1 MFTSP
6 PEQRMNVTGKELY
19 GQYSARHDKPAPMTQ
34 PFNPEESRY
43 QAFLKPE
50 LNF

>member
-19 GQYSARHDKPAPMTQ
+19 GQYSARHDKPAPMIQ
-34 PFNPEESRY
+34 PLTLRSR
-43 QAFLKPE
+43 ATRLF
-50 LNF
+50 